1 MIFENIKRLADAK
14 GMSIRA
20 IENQV
25 GLANGTIGKWRE
37 SEPSVINLN
46 KVAQVLEVTID
57 ELIEERTDT

>member
-1 MIFENIKRLADAK
+1 MIFENVKRLADEK

-37 SEPSVINLN
+37 REPSVINLN